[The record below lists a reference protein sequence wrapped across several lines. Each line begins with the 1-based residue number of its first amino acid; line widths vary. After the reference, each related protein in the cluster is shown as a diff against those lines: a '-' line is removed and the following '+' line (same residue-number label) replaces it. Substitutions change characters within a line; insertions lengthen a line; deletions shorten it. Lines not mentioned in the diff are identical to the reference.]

1 MATSPIDW
9 SDLRHFLAVARAGST
24 LGAARALGVNQTTV
38 ARRLDAL
45 EAATGLVLVE
55 RRQAGCMLT
64 PAGLALLAKAEAV
77 EAAAGAFEEAADA
90 EARETAG
97 AVRLTAL
104 EIYAVTILPPILRDL
119 RAAHP
124 ELTILLDTSER
135 PRDLAAGEA
144 DVALR
149 VSHGGQL
156 EEAPGLVGRRIAD
169 DPWTLY
175 CSRDYAARH
184 ERPRT
189 AADLARHPIIGG
201 GGDKVWPR
209 YRAWLLRHRL
219 EGAVTMHHD
228 SSVGLLAAIRSGAG
242 LAVLPSFIADREGDL
257 VQCLP
262 PIAGDE
268 AGLWLLTHE
277 RLRRQPRVRAV
288 MDFLGGRLDRRARE
302 RPSLGEDAWAA

>member
-1 MATSPIDW
+1 MPASPIDW
-9 SDLRHFLAVARAGST
+9 NDLRHFLAVARAGST
-24 LGAARALGVNQTTV
+24 LGAGRTLGVNQTTV

-45 EAATGLVLVE
+45 EAAIGLPLVE
-55 RRQAGCMLT
+55 RRQAGCALT
-64 PAGLALLAKAEAV
+64 PAGEALLARAEAV
-77 EAAAGAFEEAADA
+77 EAAASAFAEAADA
-90 EARETAG
+90 EAREAKRE
-97 AVRLTAL
+97 VRLTTL
-104 EIYAVTILPPILRDL
+104 EIYAVTLLPPILRDL

-124 ELTILLDTSER
+124 NLTILLDTSES
-135 PRDLAAGEA
+135 PRDLGAGEA

-149 VSHGGQL
+149 GSHGRL
-156 EEAPGLVGRRIAD
+156 VADAPGLVGRRIAD

-184 ERPRT
+184 QRPRT

-201 GGDKVWPR
+201 GGAKVWPM
-209 YRAWLLRHRL
+209 YRAWLRRHRL

-228 SSVGLLAAIRSGAG
+228 SSIGLLAAIRAGAG
-242 LAVLPSFIADREGDL
+242 LAVLPSFVADREGDL
-257 VQCLP
+257 VRCLP

-288 MDFLGGRLDRRARE
+288 MDFLGERLGRLARARAGA
-302 RPSLGEDAWAA
+302 SEDAWAA

>member
-1 MATSPIDW
+1 MPASPLDW
-9 SDLRHFLAVARAGST
+9 NDLRHFVAVARAGST
-24 LGAARALGVNQTTV
+24 LGASRALGVNQTTV
-38 ARRLDAL
+38 ARRLGAL
-45 EAATGLVLVE
+45 EAAIGLPLVA
-55 RRQAGCMLT
+55 RRQAGCVLT
-64 PAGLALLAKAEAV
+64 PAGEGLLARAEAV
-77 EAAAGAFEEAADA
+77 EAAAAAFAEAADA
-90 EARETAG
+90 EAREAKG
-97 AVRLTAL
+97 EVRLTTL
-104 EIYAVTILPPILRDL
+104 EIYAVTVLPPILRDL

-124 ELTILLDTSER
+124 NLTILLDTSEVA
-135 PRDLAAGEA
+135 RDLAAGAA

-149 VSHGGQL
+149 GSHGRL
-156 EEAPGLVGRRIAD
+156 SEAPGLVGRRIAD

-184 ERPRT
+184 QRPLT

-201 GGDKVWPR
+201 GGEKVWPM
-209 YRAWLLRHRL
+209 YRAWLRRHRL

-228 SSVGLLAAIRSGAG
+228 SSIGLLAAIRAGAG

-262 PIAGDE
+262 PVAGDE

-288 MDFLGGRLDRRARE
+288 MDFLGDRLGRLAAARPE
-302 RPSLGEDAWAA
+302 TDESAWAA